1 MLDINPG
8 LIVWTIVTFGL
19 LLTVLRMFAWKPL
32 LEALNKREEHVR
44 SSLERAEFAK
54 QEAERILEE
63 NRKQLAKVESES
75 QRILSEGRA
84 LGEKLKNEMIDQANQ
99 QSRRLIDQAKQEIE
113 RDKDAA
119 LSQLRSE
126 VANLAIKAAEK
137 ILDET
142 LDEAKQRK
150 IVDAYLKDLPKN

>member
-19 LLTVLRMFAWKPL
+19 LLMVLRMFAWKPL
-32 LEALNKREEHVR
+32 LEALSKREEHVR

-75 QRILSEGRA
+75 SRILSEGRA

-99 QSRRLIDQAKQEIE
+99 QSRRLIEQAKQEIE

-119 LSQLRSE
+119 LSQLRGE
-126 VANLAIKAAEK
+126 VANLAIRAAEK